1 MSQAAV
7 RPRSP
12 LIGQKLPPLPPVAQ
26 HHGPLRKKIHVI
38 CFLVFVLL
46 PFTNMLRFDLP
57 HQLFHFAGVEV
68 GISEF
73 SILFF
78 SLMFLMLVLAA
89 GAIIYGRIYCGYL
102 CPQMIFSEWSV
113 GIQRRSAKF
122 VQTTFKTATPGVK
135 NALGKAL
142 FLGLLGLGSVFLAFI
157 FTSYFVEPLDLLKR
171 LGHMDLLT
179 AGGIT
184 GAVVTLLTFVDLV
197 LIRHTFCQ
205 TVCPYGYL
213 QGMLTD
219 KQTLLVAYLDPG
231 QVCIDCKKCVNIC
244 EMEVDI
250 RESPYQLGC
259 THCGD
264 CVDACED
271 VLRKV
276 GHPGLIHYAWGGQP
290 KPAVR
295 EPWFQRWGFR
305 DAKRVVILAV
315 TCAYLAALTVT
326 LAGRKPVLIRV
337 AADRTT
343 LFTRLPDGR
352 IENRIR
358 LNLANRSHQPQAVK
372 VWVEGLPQ
380 AEVVLPANPIPLAP
394 GASVEVIFPL
404 RAAAFAGSSDVN
416 AIRVMT
422 QSSDQKK
429 PEASELSFIM
439 PVPVAP

>member
-1 MSQAAV
+1 
-7 RPRSP
+7 
-12 LIGQKLPPLPPVAQ
+12 VATQ
-26 HHGPLRKKIHVI
+26 HGPLRKKIHVF
-38 CFLVFVLL
+38 CFLVFVAL
-46 PFTNMLRFDLP
+46 PFTNMLRFDIP
-57 HQLFHFAGVEV
+57 RQLFHFAGVEV

-113 GIQRRSAKF
+113 GIERRVGTFVNKRLKASSQALRKAMAK
-122 VQTTFKTATPGVK
+122 AG
-135 NALGKAL
+135 
-142 FLGLLGLGSVFLAFI
+142 FLGLLGAGSIFLAFI
-157 FTSYFVEPLDLLKR
+157 FTSYFVEPLDLAHR
-171 LGHMDLLT
+171 LAHLDLLT
-179 AGGIT
+179 AGGLT
-184 GAVVTLLTFVDLV
+184 GAVVTLLTFIDLV
-197 LIRHTFCQ
+197 LVRHTFCQ

-219 KQTLLVAYLDPG
+219 PQTLLVAYLDPG
-231 QVCIDCKKCVNIC
+231 NVCIDCKKCVKIC
-244 EMEVDI
+244 EMDVDI
-250 RESPYQLGC
+250 RDSPYQLGC

-271 VLRKV
+271 VLRKL

-290 KPAVR
+290 APAAR
-295 EPWFQRWGFR
+295 ESWFRRWGFR

-315 TCAYLAALTVT
+315 TCCYLSALTVT
-326 LAGRKPVLIRV
+326 LLSRKAVLIRV

-358 LNLANRSHQPQAVK
+358 LNLANRSHQPQSVK

-380 AEVVLPANPIPLAP
+380 AELALADNPIPLAP
-394 GASVEVIFPL
+394 GASRELTFPL
-404 RAAAFAGSSDVN
+404 RAPAFPGAQDVN
-416 AIRVMT
+416 PIRILA
-422 QSSDQKK
+422 QSSDQGK
-429 PEASELSFIM
+429 PEAIELAFIM
-439 PVPVAP
+439 PVPAVP

>member
-1 MSQAAV
+1 MSQTPV

-12 LIGQKLPPLPPVAQ
+12 LPAQKLPALPPIE
-26 HHGPLRKKIHVI
+26 HRHGPVRKAVHVL
-38 CFLVFVLL
+38 CFLVFVAL
-46 PFTNMLRFDLP
+46 PFTNMLRFDIP
-57 HQLFHFAGVEV
+57 RQLFHFAGVEV

-78 SLMFLMLVLAA
+78 SLMFLMLVLVA
-89 GAIIYGRIYCGYL
+89 GAIVYGRIYCGYL

-113 GIQRRSAKF
+113 GIERRTAKF
-122 VQTTFKTATPGVK
+122 VNNTFKTASPGLKK
-135 NALGKAL
+135 NLGKGL
-142 FLGLLGLGSVFLAFI
+142 FLGLLGLGSIFLAFI
-157 FTSYFVEPLDLLKR
+157 FTSYFVEPVDLARR
-171 LGHMDLLT
+171 LAHMDLLT

-231 QVCIDCKKCVNIC
+231 AVCIDCKKCVNIC

-271 VLRKV
+271 VLRKL

-290 KPAVR
+290 KATVR
-295 EPWFQRWGFR
+295 ESWLKRMGMR
-305 DAKRVVILAV
+305 DAKRVVV
-315 TCAYLAALTVT
+315 TLVTGAYLAALTYT
-326 LAGRKPVLIRV
+326 LVSRKPVLIRV

-343 LFTRLPDGR
+343 LFTKLADGR

-358 LNLANRSHQPQAVK
+358 LDLANRTHQPQAVK
-372 VWVEGLPQ
+372 IWVEGLPQ
-380 AEVVLPANPIPLAP
+380 AEVGLAANPIILAP
-394 GASVEVIFPL
+394 GATTELIFPL
-404 RAAAFAGSSDVN
+404 RAPAFPGSQDVN
-416 AIRVMT
+416 PIRIMT
-422 QSSDQKK
+422 QSSDQKT
-429 PEASELSFIM
+429 PEASDLSFIM
-439 PVPVAP
+439 PVPPS